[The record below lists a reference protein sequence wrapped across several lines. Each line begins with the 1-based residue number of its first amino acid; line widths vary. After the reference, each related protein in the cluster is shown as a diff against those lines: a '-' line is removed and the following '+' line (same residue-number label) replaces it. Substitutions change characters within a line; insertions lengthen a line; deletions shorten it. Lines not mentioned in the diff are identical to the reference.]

1 MIHPTELRIGT
12 TVYYNG
18 THKEVGT
25 VTGVTKYL
33 DGSCLVNLNGRV
45 NGLYKIE
52 ELSPIPITEEIL
64 LKCNF
69 KKCEDKNCPG
79 KCYIIDI
86 GDEKDLSY
94 CFKSYNV
101 EYNCIYLNTKKIKID
116 YLHQLQNFIF
126 VYTGVELD
134 VSGVVE

>member
-1 MIHPTELRIGT
+1 MIHPTELRIGN
-12 TVYYNG
+12 VF
-18 THKEVGT
+18 
-25 VTGVTKYL
+25 
-33 DGSCLVNLNGRV
+33 NLEGNV
-45 NGLYKIE
+45 YKIYGITE
-52 ELSPIPITEEIL
+52 EGFVQYERDNEIYYCSLNEMSPIELTEEIL

-116 YLHQLQNFIF
+116 YLHQLQNFVF
-126 VYTGVELD
+126 AYTGAELD
-134 VSGVVE
+134 VSKVIE